1 MAEPGRRGIARARS
15 ALARRLTRA
24 PAVAPRV
31 PEQPPEAVLDLLRRL
46 GVAMQRA
53 GDAADRVALILD
65 DVAAVYGAAGVR
77 FFVLPTGVFVRIQT
91 GDATRVDFA
100 PAPNAT
106 LRLDQVDVLYRLI
119 DDIRHA
125 RLGVADAVARLR
137 DLLAARPRLP
147 SWLRVVGTS
156 VMVLGLGLLLNPTAA
171 ALPAYLALGVL
182 VGVLT
187 LWGERS
193 HAVAV
198 VLPMLTAAVVTW
210 LVFRLSEPVLGSAP
224 LDIVIPTLV
233 TLLPGAALTMA
244 TIELASGSMLSGSA
258 RLVYGLERLLLLT
271 FGIALGVELAG
282 VPGPPPVAEPLGAW
296 APWAGVAVF
305 GVGVLLSSAV
315 PWRALP
321 WLLAILGVAYG
332 VQAGAGLVLDPLGA
346 SFAAGAVVL
355 PVAYAIQQRP
365 SGPPVPVTFLPAF
378 WLLVPGAL
386 GLEGVTE
393 IVGAD
398 AASGLGDFL
407 NALLTIVAI
416 AAGVLVGSG
425 ISERIGRATGGWRGL

>member
-1 MAEPGRRGIARARS
+1 MADPGRRGLARARA
-15 ALARRLTRA
+15 ALARRLSPLPAEA
-24 PAVAPRV
+24 PQV

-53 GDAADRVALILD
+53 GDAADRVAAILD
-65 DVAAVYGAAGVR
+65 DVAAVYAASGVR
-77 FFVLPTGVFVRIQT
+77 FFVLPTGVFVRIVA
-91 GDATRVDFA
+91 GDSTRVDFA
-100 PAPNAT
+100 PAPNAS
-106 LRLDQVDVLYRLI
+106 LRLDQVDALYRLI

-125 RLGVADAVARLR
+125 KLGVAEAVGRLQA
-137 DLLAARPRLP
+137 LLTARPRLP
-147 SWLRVVGTS
+147 AWLRVAGTS
-156 VMVLGLGLLLNPTAA
+156 VMVLGLGLLLNPTAS
-171 ALPAYLALGVL
+171 ALPAYLVLGVL

-198 VLPMLTAAVVTW
+198 VLPMLTAGVVTW

-233 TLLPGAALTMA
+233 TMLPGAALTMA

-271 FGIALGVELAG
+271 FGIALGVEFAG
-282 VPGPPPVAEPLGAW
+282 LPGPPQPEVPLGAW
-296 APWAGVAVF
+296 APWVGVAVF
-305 GVGVLLSSAV
+305 GLGVFLSSAV
-315 PWRALP
+315 PPRSLP
-321 WLLAILGVAYG
+321 WLLAVLGVAYG
-332 VQAGAGLVLDPLGA
+332 VQAGAGLVLNPLGA
-346 SFAAGAVVL
+346 SFAAGVVVL

-398 AASGLGDFL
+398 AAAGLGDFL

-425 ISERIGRATGGWRGL
+425 VSERVGRATGGWRGL